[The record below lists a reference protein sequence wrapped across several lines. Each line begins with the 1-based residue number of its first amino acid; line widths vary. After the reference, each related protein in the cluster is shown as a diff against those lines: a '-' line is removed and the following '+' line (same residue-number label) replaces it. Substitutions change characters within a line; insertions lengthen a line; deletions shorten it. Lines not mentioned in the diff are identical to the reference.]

1 MTARQAIVCALAFIV
16 GSLLALAA
24 RDLYRHV
31 LDPWLR
37 RLAQAR
43 ARRPEHRKTLYW
55 KAWRAAREV
64 EDFGNATEDAQMT
77 LLGFV
82 LVNALV
88 KVEPTR
94 EKLESIGTRMGALR
108 EAADAV
114 GSQYE
119 DKWWRGR
126 EHWTAVRANEIVR
139 AAVQSV
145 RLRGRVAGSQ
155 GPPDEE

>member
-1 MTARQAIVCALAFIV
+1 
-16 GSLLALAA
+16 
-24 RDLYRHV
+24 
-31 LDPWLR
+31 
-37 RLAQAR
+37 
-43 ARRPEHRKTLYW
+43 
-55 KAWRAAREV
+55 
-64 EDFGNATEDAQMT
+64 
-77 LLGFV
+77 
-82 LVNALV
+82 
-88 KVEPTR
+88 
-94 EKLESIGTRMGALR
+94 MGALR

-139 AAVQSV
+139 AAVQCV